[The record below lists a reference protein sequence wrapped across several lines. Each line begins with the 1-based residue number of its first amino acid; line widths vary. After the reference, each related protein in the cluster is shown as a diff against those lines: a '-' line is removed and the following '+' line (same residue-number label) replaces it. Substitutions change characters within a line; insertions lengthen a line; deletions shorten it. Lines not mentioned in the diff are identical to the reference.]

1 MRDEGERQFFALV
14 SKGRARHCLRDG
26 AEEAVSQG
34 AVLVWVLWSPSKGF
48 GLRLQP
54 PPGGCSHG
62 LCLAASFP
70 RVDTLELSAS
80 LCLNSVESKGE

>member
-34 AVLVWVLWSPSKGF
+34 AALVWVLWSPSKGF

-54 PPGGCSHG
+54 PPGGVAMVSVSLLRSPELIPLSSLP
-62 LCLAASFP
+62 LC
-70 RVDTLELSAS
+70 V
-80 LCLNSVESKGE
+80 